1 MVGLASTTG
10 KLIRSTLLGSHTVLQ
25 QIGHVWIV
33 YQNMAAVGHVRNESF
48 GDKPP
53 QAGIA
58 QIQPFTFG
66 TANGSSETDEIAV
79 VVFHRCFL
87 LKVYN
92 WKRSTLHSNDTCL
105 N

>member
-10 KLIRSTLLGSHTVLQ
+10 KLISSTLLGSHTVLQ
-25 QIGHVWIV
+25 KIGHVWIV

-58 QIQPFTFG
+58 QIQPSLLARR
-66 TANGSSETDEIAV
+66 TAAVRLIKSLLLFFIGVSS
-79 VVFHRCFL
+79 
-87 LKVYN
+87 
-92 WKRSTLHSNDTCL
+92 
-105 N
+105 